1 MNMGSIELNRFFVV
15 VRPFLSAGL
24 TYIDEQAASHAMKKL
39 ESTRKI
45 SVNSILRVY
54 RKGFGY
60 SKLTIIENS
69 DFYLAGLVG
78 EDFFQSVTEGDVIEA
93 YLWVEDVASY
103 EFNCRLIGRIVSGPR
118 ILFFSHTDQIVVSRE
133 RKCLTAQVDI
143 PIRFFY
149 FDPGDIHKSIS
160 SEEIVPH
167 AGRVI
172 LLTDREATIKCDSEI
187 FVNRFLKGHIRIGE
201 EDIEMLGKVETINAE
216 KDIINVLFAG
226 MHEKDRF
233 NILDYIFS
241 HYRE

>member
-1 MNMGSIELNRFFVV
+1 
-15 VRPFLSAGL
+15 
-24 TYIDEQAASHAMKKL
+24 MKKL

-45 SVNSILRVY
+45 PVDSILRVY

-60 SKLTIIENS
+60 SKLTIIENN
-69 DFYLAGLVG
+69 DYYLAGRVG
-78 EDFFQSVTEGDVIEA
+78 DDFFQSVTEGDVVEA

-103 EFNCRLIGRIVSGPR
+103 EFNCRLIGRIVSGPP
-118 ILFFSHTDQIVVSRE
+118 ILFFSHTEQIASSRE

-149 FDPGDIHKSIS
+149 FDPGDMHKSIS
-160 SEEIVPH
+160 SEEIVSH
-167 AGRVI
+167 TGTVI
-172 LLTDREATIKCDSEI
+172 LLTDREATIKSDSEI
-187 FVNRFLKGHIRIGE
+187 FVNKFLKGHIRIGE
-201 EDIEMLGKVETINAE
+201 GDIEILGKVEAINAE
-216 KDIINVLFAG
+216 KRIINVLFAG